1 METRIQKRKLL
12 KKNRKYVTYYINLP
26 AHILKEAPWLR
37 KQKVIDIEVL
47 LGRVIIKPE

>member
-26 AHILKEAPWLR
+26 KHVVKVAPWLK
-37 KQKVIDIEVL
+37 KQKVVDIEVV
-47 LGRVIIKPE
+47 LGTVVIRP